1 MSSRYLRDTVFM
13 DGVLIG
19 FAIIGAVVAVGYL
32 VGRIGVLGLHA
43 EFVLGR
49 FAFFVLSPAL
59 LFTVLAEADA
69 RQLFSSLLPV
79 SAIAALGC
87 MAVFAFVA
95 RLAWRREVPETTI
108 GSLASGYANA
118 NNIGLPIAAYVLG
131 DPAFAAPIILL
142 QLVILTPIAL
152 TILDV
157 TTSGTLSIGRV
168 LSQPIRNPLIIGSAL
183 GLLLSVTGVE
193 LPVAVVEPFH
203 LIGAA
208 AVPTVLLL
216 FGMSLH
222 GRRILEPGSGR
233 RDILLAV
240 SLKIVAMPTIAW
252 AVGAFVFGLEG
263 LPLFAVVVLAA
274 LPTAQNVFTYAV
286 RFERAVP
293 VARDAVLITS
303 VLSVPALIVI
313 AALLAPR

>member
-1 MSSRYLRDTVFM
+1 MA
-13 DGVLIG
+13 GVLIG
-19 FAIIGAVVAVGYL
+19 FAIIGAVIAVGYL
-32 VGRIGVLGLHA
+32 VGRLGILGPHA

-69 RQLFSSLLPV
+69 AQLFSSLLPV
-79 SAIAALGC
+79 SAIAALTC
-87 MAVFAFVA
+87 MTIFAV
-95 RLAWRREVPETTI
+95 LATVLWRRAVPETTI
-108 GSLASGYANA
+108 GALAGGYANA

-157 TTSGTLSIGRV
+157 STSGRLSVGRV

-183 GLLLSVTGVE
+183 GLVLSVTGIE
-193 LPVAVVEPFH
+193 LPAPVMEPFH

-222 GRRILEPGSGR
+222 GRRLLETGSGR

-240 SLKIVAMPTIAW
+240 ALKIVAMPVIAW

-293 VARDAVLITS
+293 VARDAVLISTL
-303 VLSVPALIVI
+303 LSVPALIVI

>member
-1 MSSRYLRDTVFM
+1 MS
-13 DGVLIG
+13 GVLIG
-19 FAIIGAVVAVGYL
+19 FAIIGAVIAVGYL
-32 VGRIGVLGLHA
+32 VGRVGVLGPHA
-43 EFVLGR
+43 EFILGR

-69 RQLFSSLLPV
+69 AKLFSSLLPV
-79 SAIAALGC
+79 SAIASLSC
-87 MAVFAFVA
+87 MAVFIGVA
-95 RLAWRREVPETTI
+95 RFIWRRRVPETTI

-142 QLVILTPIAL
+142 QLVIVTPIAL

-157 TTSGTLSIGRV
+157 STSGTLSVGRV
-168 LSQPIRNPLIIGSAL
+168 LSQPVRNPLIIGSTL

-193 LPVAVVEPFH
+193 LPAPVMEPFH

-222 GRRILEPGSGR
+222 GRRILDPGSGR
-233 RDILLAV
+233 RDTVLAV
-240 SLKIVAMPTIAW
+240 VLKIVAMPTIAW
-252 AVGAFVFGLEG
+252 AVGAFVFGLTG
-263 LPLFAVVVLAA
+263 LPLFAVVALAA
-274 LPTAQNVFTYAV
+274 LPTAQNVFNYAL
-286 RFERAVP
+286 RFERAIP
-293 VARDAVLITS
+293 VARDTVLITT
-303 VLSVPALIVI
+303 VLSVPALVVI

>member
-1 MSSRYLRDTVFM
+1 MA
-13 DGVLIG
+13 GVLFG
-19 FAIIGAVVAVGYL
+19 FAIIGAVIAVGYL
-32 VGRIGVLGLHA
+32 VGRLGILGEHA
-43 EFVLGR
+43 EFVLAR
-49 FAFFVLSPAL
+49 LAFFVLSPAL

-69 RQLFSSLLPV
+69 AQLFSSLLPV
-79 SAIAALGC
+79 SAIASLSC
-87 MAVFAFVA
+87 MAVFAITA
-95 RLAWRREVPETTI
+95 ALIWRRAVPETTI
-108 GSLASGYANA
+108 GSLAAGYANA

-157 TTSGTLSIGRV
+157 STSGRPSLGRI
-168 LSQPIRNPLIIGSAL
+168 LSQPIRNPLIIGCTL
-183 GLLLSVTGVE
+183 GLVLSVTNIT
-193 LPVAVVEPFH
+193 LPEPIMEPFH

-233 RDILLAV
+233 RDVLLAV
-240 SLKIVAMPTIAW
+240 VLKIIAMPTIAW
-252 AVGAFVFGLEG
+252 AVGALVFGLEG

-274 LPTAQNVFTYAV
+274 LPTAQNVFNYAL

-293 VARDAVLITS
+293 VARDAVLLTT
-303 VLSVPALIVI
+303 VLSVPALVVV

>member
-1 MSSRYLRDTVFM
+1 MA
-13 DGVLIG
+13 GVLMG
-19 FAIIGAVVAVGYL
+19 FAIIGAVIAVGYL
-32 VGRIGVLGLHA
+32 VGRLGILGPHA

-69 RQLFSSLLPV
+69 KQLFSSLLPV
-79 SAIAALGC
+79 SAIASLSCMLAFAL
-87 MAVFAFVA
+87 VA
-95 RLAWRREVPETTI
+95 QLFWRRAVAETTI

-131 DPAFAAPIILL
+131 DPAFAAPVILL
-142 QLVILTPIAL
+142 QLVIFTPIAL

-157 TTSGTLSIGRV
+157 STSGTLSLGRV

-183 GLLLSVTGVE
+183 GLVLSVTGVQ
-193 LPVAVVEPFH
+193 LPAPVMEPFH

-222 GRRILEPGSGR
+222 GRRILQAGSGR
-233 RDILLAV
+233 RDTLLAV
-240 SLKIVAMPTIAW
+240 GLKIVIMPVVAW
-252 AVGAFVFGLEG
+252 AVGLLVFGLEG

-274 LPTAQNVFTYAV
+274 LPTAQNVFNYAL

-293 VARDAVLITS
+293 VARDAVLITT
-303 VLSVPALIVI
+303 VLSIPALVVI

>member
-1 MSSRYLRDTVFM
+1 MA
-13 DGVLIG
+13 GVLIG
-19 FAIIGAVVAVGYL
+19 FAIIGAVIAAGYL
-32 VGRIGVLGLHA
+32 VGRLGILGPHA

-69 RQLFSSLLPV
+69 RQLFSALLPV
-79 SAIAALGC
+79 SAIAALSC
-87 MAVFAFVA
+87 MAVFAIVA
-95 RLAWRREVPETTI
+95 RFVWRRAVPETTI

-183 GLLLSVTGVE
+183 GLVLSVTGVV
-193 LPVAVVEPFH
+193 LPEPVMEPFH

-240 SLKIVAMPTIAW
+240 GLKIVAMPVIAW
-252 AVGAFVFGLEG
+252 VIGAFVVGLTG

-274 LPTAQNVFTYAV
+274 LPTAQNVFNYAV

-293 VARDAVLITS
+293 VARDAVLITT
-303 VLSVPALIVI
+303 VLSVPALVVI

>member
-1 MSSRYLRDTVFM
+1 M

-32 VGRIGVLGLHA
+32 VGRIGVLGPHA

-193 LPVAVVEPFH
+193 LPEAVVEPFH

-222 GRRILEPGSGR
+222 GRRILEPGLGR
-233 RDILLAV
+233 RDILLAA

-252 AVGAFVFGLEG
+252 AVGSFVFGLKG

>member
-1 MSSRYLRDTVFM
+1 MA
-13 DGVLIG
+13 GVLIG
-19 FAIIGAVVAVGYL
+19 FAIIGAVIAVGYL
-32 VGRIGVLGLHA
+32 VGRLGILGPHA

-69 RQLFSSLLPV
+69 RQLFSALLPV
-79 SAIAALGC
+79 SAIASLSC
-87 MAVFAFVA
+87 MAVFALTALVI
-95 RLAWRREVPETTI
+95 WRRRVPETVI

-157 TTSGTLSIGRV
+157 TTSGTLSVGRV

-183 GLLLSVTGVE
+183 GLVLSVTGVE
-193 LPVAVVEPFH
+193 LPEAVMEPFH

-252 AVGAFVFGLEG
+252 AVGAFVLGLTG

-274 LPTAQNVFTYAV
+274 LPTAQNVFNYAV

-293 VARDAVLITS
+293 VARDAVLITT
-303 VLSVPALIVI
+303 VLSVPALVVI

>member
-1 MSSRYLRDTVFM
+1 MA
-13 DGVLIG
+13 GVLIG
-19 FAIIGAVVAVGYL
+19 FAIIGAVIAVGYL
-32 VGRIGVLGLHA
+32 VGRLGILGPHA
-43 EFVLGR
+43 EYVLGR

-69 RQLFSSLLPV
+69 RQLFSALLPV
-79 SAIAALGC
+79 SAIAALAC
-87 MAVFAFVA
+87 MAVFAVIA
-95 RLAWRREVPETTI
+95 RLVWRRAVPETTI
-108 GSLASGYANA
+108 GALASGYANA

-131 DPAFAAPIILL
+131 DPAFAAPLILL
-142 QLVILTPIAL
+142 QLVVFTPIAL

-157 TTSGTLSIGRV
+157 STSGKLSVGRV
-168 LSQPIRNPLIIGSAL
+168 LTQPVRNPLIIGSAL
-183 GLLLSVTGVE
+183 GLLLSVTGIE
-193 LPVAVVEPFH
+193 LPAPVMEPFH

-222 GRRILEPGSGR
+222 GRRILQPGSGR
-233 RDILLAV
+233 RDILVAV
-240 SLKIVAMPTIAW
+240 ALKIVAMPLIAW
-252 AVGAFVFGLEG
+252 AIGAFVIGLEG

-274 LPTAQNVFTYAV
+274 LPTAQNVFTYAL
-286 RFERAVP
+286 RYERAIP
-293 VARDAVLITS
+293 VARDAVLITT

>member
-1 MSSRYLRDTVFM
+1 MA
-13 DGVLIG
+13 GVLIG
-19 FAIIGAVVAVGYL
+19 FAIIGAVIAVGYL
-32 VGRIGVLGLHA
+32 VGRLGILGPHA

-79 SAIAALGC
+79 SAIAALSC
-87 MAVFAFVA
+87 MLVFVVVA
-95 RLAWRREVPETTI
+95 RFVWRRAVPETTI

-193 LPVAVVEPFH
+193 LPEPVMEPFH

-274 LPTAQNVFTYAV
+274 LPTAQNVFNYAV

-293 VARDAVLITS
+293 VARDAVLITT

>member
-1 MSSRYLRDTVFM
+1 MA
-13 DGVLIG
+13 GVLIG
-19 FAIIGAVVAVGYL
+19 FAIIGAVIAVGYL
-32 VGRIGVLGLHA
+32 VGRLGILGPHA

-59 LFTVLAEADA
+59 LFTVLAEAA
-69 RQLFSSLLPV
+69 PRQLFSSLLPV
-79 SAIAALGC
+79 SAIAALSC
-87 MAVFAFVA
+87 MAVFALVA
-95 RLAWRREVPETTI
+95 RVVWRRAVPETTI

-193 LPVAVVEPFH
+193 LPEPVMEPFH

-240 SLKIVAMPTIAW
+240 ALKIVAMPTIAW

-274 LPTAQNVFTYAV
+274 LPTAQNVFNYAV

-293 VARDAVLITS
+293 VARDAVLITT

>member
-1 MSSRYLRDTVFM
+1 MS
-13 DGVLIG
+13 GVLIG
-19 FAIIGAVVAVGYL
+19 FAIIGAVIAVGYL
-32 VGRIGVLGLHA
+32 VGRLGILGPHA

-79 SAIAALGC
+79 SAIAALSC
-87 MAVFAFVA
+87 MAVFALVA
-95 RLAWRREVPETTI
+95 RVVWRRAVPETTI

-193 LPVAVVEPFH
+193 LPEPVMEPFH

-252 AVGAFVFGLEG
+252 AVGALVFGLEG

-274 LPTAQNVFTYAV
+274 LPTAQNVFNYAV

-293 VARDAVLITS
+293 VARDAVLITT

>member
-1 MSSRYLRDTVFM
+1 MA
-13 DGVLIG
+13 GVLIG
-19 FAIIGAVVAVGYL
+19 FAIIGAVIAVGYL
-32 VGRIGVLGLHA
+32 VGRLGILGPHA
-43 EFVLGR
+43 EYVLGR

-69 RQLFSSLLPV
+69 RQLFSALLPV
-79 SAIAALGC
+79 SAIAALAC
-87 MAVFAFVA
+87 MAVFAVIA
-95 RLAWRREVPETTI
+95 RLVWRRAVPETTI
-108 GSLASGYANA
+108 GALASGYANA

-131 DPAFAAPIILL
+131 DPAFAAPLILL
-142 QLVILTPIAL
+142 QLVVFTPIAL

-157 TTSGTLSIGRV
+157 STSGKLSVGRV
-168 LSQPIRNPLIIGSAL
+168 LTQPVRNPLIIGSAL
-183 GLLLSVTGVE
+183 GLLLSVTGIE
-193 LPVAVVEPFH
+193 LPAPVMEPFH

-222 GRRILEPGSGR
+222 GRRILQPGSGR
-233 RDILLAV
+233 RDILVAV
-240 SLKIVAMPTIAW
+240 ALKIVAMPLIAW
-252 AVGAFVFGLEG
+252 AIGAFVIGLEG

-274 LPTAQNVFTYAV
+274 LPTAQNVFTYAL
-286 RFERAVP
+286 RFERAIP
-293 VARDAVLITS
+293 VARDAVLITT

>member
-1 MSSRYLRDTVFM
+1 MA
-13 DGVLIG
+13 GVLIG
-19 FAIIGAVVAVGYL
+19 FAIIGAVIAVGYL
-32 VGRIGVLGLHA
+32 VGRLGILGPHA

-79 SAIAALGC
+79 SAIAALSC
-87 MAVFAFVA
+87 MLVFVVVA
-95 RLAWRREVPETTI
+95 RFVWRRAVPETTI

-193 LPVAVVEPFH
+193 LPEPVMEPFH

-240 SLKIVAMPTIAW
+240 SLKIVAMPTVAW
-252 AVGAFVFGLEG
+252 AVGAFVFRLEG

-274 LPTAQNVFTYAV
+274 LPTAQNVFNYAV

-293 VARDAVLITS
+293 VARDAVLITT

>member
-1 MSSRYLRDTVFM
+1 MA
-13 DGVLIG
+13 GVLIG
-19 FAIIGAVVAVGYL
+19 FAIIGAVIAVGYL
-32 VGRIGVLGLHA
+32 VGRLGILGPHA

-69 RQLFSSLLPV
+69 RQLFSALLPV
-79 SAIAALGC
+79 SAIAALVC
-87 MAVFAFVA
+87 MGAFALIA
-95 RLAWRREVPETTI
+95 RVVWRRAVPETTI
-108 GSLASGYANA
+108 GALASGYANA

-131 DPAFAAPIILL
+131 DPAFAAPLILL
-142 QLVILTPIAL
+142 QLVIFTPIAL

-157 TTSGTLSIGRV
+157 STSGKLSVGRV
-168 LSQPIRNPLIIGSAL
+168 LTQPVRNPLIIGSAL

-193 LPVAVVEPFH
+193 LPAPVMEPFH

-222 GRRILEPGSGR
+222 GRRILQPGSGR
-233 RDILLAV
+233 RDIFVAV
-240 SLKIVAMPTIAW
+240 ALKIVAMPLIAW
-252 AVGAFVFGLEG
+252 AIGAFVIGLEG
-263 LPLFAVVVLAA
+263 RPLFAVVVLAA
-274 LPTAQNVFTYAV
+274 LPTAQNVFNYAL

-293 VARDAVLITS
+293 VARDAVLITT

>member
-1 MSSRYLRDTVFM
+1 MA
-13 DGVLIG
+13 GVLIG
-19 FAIIGAVVAVGYL
+19 FAIIGAVIAVGYL
-32 VGRIGVLGLHA
+32 VGRLGILGPHA

-79 SAIAALGC
+79 SAIAALSC
-87 MAVFAFVA
+87 MAVFALVA
-95 RLAWRREVPETTI
+95 RVVWRRAVPETTI

-168 LSQPIRNPLIIGSAL
+168 LSQPVRNPLIIGSAL
-183 GLLLSVTGVE
+183 GLLLSVTGIE
-193 LPVAVVEPFH
+193 LPEPVMEPFH

-274 LPTAQNVFTYAV
+274 LPTAQNVFNYAV

-293 VARDAVLITS
+293 VARDAVLITT